1 MENQIKNYKQDQKT
15 GNKKQTVIVDDQ
27 LTGETDELD
36 PLFEDDETNS
46 AEDLGDDL

>member
-15 GNKKQTVIVDDQ
+15 GNEKQTVIVDDQ

-36 PLFEDDETNS
+36 PLFEDHQTNS
-46 AEDLGDDL
+46 AEELEDDI